1 MIQLS
6 DSVWRDFAMK
16 FGLFIENKGFLA
28 RSVIVINSEGKIVY
42 FEIVPEIVS
51 HPDGE
56 KALAAVR
63 AAS

>member
-1 MIQLS
+1 
-6 DSVWRDFAMK
+6 MK